1 MTAGATIKL
10 RRDTTAAWEA
20 ANPVLADGEPGLDTT
35 TGLVKYGNGTTAW
48 NSLPYPGGLDPATT
62 MSARGSDPNN
72 WNTMTQMGVYL
83 VNRDSWA
90 GTSNTPTDSLIFDGL
105 VQVEN
110 VDDVYISQVF
120 YPAAVDVSDPII
132 QWNRAYNGVAWTAW
146 YKIIN
151 NEEVINGGAY

>member
-10 RRDTTAAWEA
+10 RRDTTAAWAE

-35 TGLVKYGNGTTAW
+35 TGLVKYGNGISTW
-48 NSLPYPGGLDPATT
+48 NSLPYPGVDPATT

-90 GTSNTPTDSLIFDGL
+90 GTSNTPTDSLVFDGL

-120 YPAAVDVSDPII
+120 YPAAVDVSDAIV
-132 QWNRAYNGVAWTAW
+132 QWNRSYNSAVWTAW
-146 YKIIN
+146 YKIVN
-151 NEEVINGGAY
+151 NEQVINGGAY

>member
-10 RRDTTAAWEA
+10 RRDTTVAWEA

-35 TGLVKYGNGTTAW
+35 TGLVKYGNGISTW
-48 NSLPYPGGLDPATT
+48 NSLPYPGVDPATT

-83 VNRDSWA
+83 VNRNSWS
-90 GTSNTPTDSLIFDGL
+90 GTSNAPTDSLVFDGL

-120 YPAAVDVSDPII
+120 YPAAVDVSDAIV
-132 QWNRAYNGVAWTAW
+132 QWNRSYNSAVWTAW
-146 YKIIN
+146 YKIVN
-151 NEEVINGGAY
+151 NEQVINGGAY